1 MWGEASRWD
10 RKVGV
15 SFKRGP
21 ESWEDLQ
28 ERARKCEGHASKLT
42 TGTCYEFFFMFRSQI
57 TFFILFL
64 LVGSQGF
71 ATKKIIP
78 RLTTLKTILEPF

>member
-1 MWGEASRWD
+1 
-10 RKVGV
+10 
-15 SFKRGP
+15 
-21 ESWEDLQ
+21 
-28 ERARKCEGHASKLT
+28 
-42 TGTCYEFFFMFRSQI
+42 MFRSQI

-78 RLTTLKTILEPF
+78 RLTTLKTILEPFSSRGDRKVGRIFRRGPESVRDMLQNSPQGLVMNFFLLLD